1 MADWSE
7 EQEKLLAQWSERSSG
22 YRWMHDRAS
31 KKFRKQNYSLAIP
44 SIVISTVAGSAN
56 FLVAGKE
63 SNENSEHEPA
73 SIPLLIGISNIIVAV
88 LGTVSQFLRLAE
100 NAENHRTASIAFGSF
115 YRHISCELS
124 MPRDNRAGAQELVNS
139 CRKEFDRLIEN
150 SPEIPDKVLE
160 EYSNMMKE
168 NTHND
173 LVSKPDIAE
182 GVTPTVIN
190 NKFSQLH
197 IIKERKAKRYGQ
209 LEEDE
214 DDNNVSTIQ
223 ETELDGICIE
233 QGGITPLNTPRN
245 KD

>member
-22 YRWMHDRAS
+22 YRWMHDRSS
-31 KKFRKQNYSLAIP
+31 KKFRKQNYTLAIP

-63 SNENSEHEPA
+63 SGENSGHEPA
-73 SIPLLIGISNIIVAV
+73 SIPLMIGISNIVVAV

-100 NAENHRTASIAFGSF
+100 NAENHRNASIAFGSF

-124 MPRDNRAGAQELVNS
+124 MPRDNRASAQELVNS

-150 SPEIPDKVLE
+150 SPEIPDKVLQ
-160 EYSNMMKE
+160 EYTAMMKE
-168 NTHND
+168 NTHNEV
-173 LVSKPDIAE
+173 VSKPDIAE

-190 NKFSQLH
+190 RKFSHLH
-197 IIKERKAKRYGQ
+197 MAKEKKARRYGQ
-209 LEEDE
+209 LEEE
-214 DDNNVSTIQ
+214 EGESSTIP
-223 ETELDGICIE
+223 ENEEVTEFDVE
-233 QGGITPLNTPRN
+233 QGVTPVNTPRN
-245 KD
+245 NT